1 MKDKRDYKGN
11 PKKVS
16 KATIAPTKGLHLNIV
31 ILVCDRESLY
41 LQLLDS
47 CQYIVLGMLKKFLQ
61 HCTWLMKLDFQ
72 KKKKYTQIRGYYT
85 QENKTNKQKKNQNSQ
100 KSKKE
105 KTDKDLMQT

>member
-41 LQLLDS
+41 LQLLAVS
-47 CQYIVLGMLKKFLQ
+47 I
-61 HCTWLMKLDFQ
+61 
-72 KKKKYTQIRGYYT
+72 
-85 QENKTNKQKKNQNSQ
+85 
-100 KSKKE
+100 
-105 KTDKDLMQT
+105 

>member
-11 PKKVS
+11 PKKVN

-31 ILVCDRESLY
+31 ILVCDRESLFAVVG
-41 LQLLDS
+41 QLLVYSGGD
-47 CQYIVLGMLKKFLQ
+47 GKFLQ

-85 QENKTNKQKKNQNSQ
+85 QENNTNKQKKKKTKIVKNQ
-100 KSKKE
+100 KRKKLT
-105 KTDKDLMQT
+105 KT